1 MKISEIKK
9 TPDLVN
15 ESDPLKFGKR
25 NFWIQARDCAKIA
38 GDIVKRRVWN
48 EERF

>member
-25 NFWIQARDCAKIA
+25 RFLDS
-38 GDIVKRRVWN
+38 GKRLCKNCRGYCKT
-48 EERF
+48 